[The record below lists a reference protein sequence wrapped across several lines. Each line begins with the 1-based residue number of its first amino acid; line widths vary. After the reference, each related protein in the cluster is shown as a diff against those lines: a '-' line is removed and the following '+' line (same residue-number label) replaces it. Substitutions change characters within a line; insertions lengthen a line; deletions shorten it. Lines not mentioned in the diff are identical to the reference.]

1 MNKCSGA
8 IILLSFPHQLI
19 HALAALFTDRERRRI
34 NKDAPIL
41 IFIWSYR
48 WFDHRKNSPFLE
60 IIKKLSKIENCQ
72 LYIPSLLQRVF
83 GLSEFRVLK
92 QRVKYV

>member
-1 MNKCSGA
+1 MNKYGGA

-19 HALAALFTDRERRRI
+19 HALAALFTDREQRRI

-48 WFDHRKNSPFLE
+48 WL
-60 IIKKLSKIENCQ
+60 IIKRIHHFL
-72 LYIPSLLQRVF
+72 R
-83 GLSEFRVLK
+83 
-92 QRVKYV
+92 